1 MNIAVMNNNAKNKFW
16 DRLLGDFGKKVCKV
30 IFYFRPL
37 KSGMSSVASN
47 QVESP
52 TAKVEGHRPRTTAN
66 LNPCLQIE
74 KIQKF
79 RVII

>member
-30 IFYFRPL
+30 IFLFPL
-37 KSGMSSVASN
+37 KSGMSNVASN
-47 QVESP
+47 QIESP
-52 TAKVEGHRPRTTAN
+52 TAKVEGRRPRTTAN

-79 RVII
+79 RLII

>member
-1 MNIAVMNNNAKNKFW
+1 MNCNEENKFEIVYQKN
-16 DRLLGDFGKKVCKV
+16 LVKMFAKLFF
-30 IFYFRPL
+30 IFFQGP
-37 KSGMSSVASN
+37 SGMSGVASK

-52 TAKVEGHRPRTTAN
+52 TAKMEGRRPRTTAN

-79 RVII
+79 RLII